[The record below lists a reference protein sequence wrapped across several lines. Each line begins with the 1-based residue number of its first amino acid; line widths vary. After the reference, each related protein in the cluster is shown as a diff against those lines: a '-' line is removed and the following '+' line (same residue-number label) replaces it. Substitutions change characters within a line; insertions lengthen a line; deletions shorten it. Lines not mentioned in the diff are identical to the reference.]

1 MTQMS
6 NTVEPVFVLTPEH
19 GKEAICVK
27 LHFTR
32 GSPMPCRSDKEY
44 RGVWETIHNILRT
57 KLSPQ
62 RKARSAMHILL

>member
-6 NTVEPVFVLTPEH
+6 NTVEPVFDARAREGSYLR
-19 GKEAICVK
+19 K

-44 RGVWETIHNILRT
+44 RGGWETIHNILRT

-62 RKARSAMHILL
+62 RKAQSAMHILL